1 MFVLDTLEGETE
13 RQGFIVLAV
22 VAHTGTILV
31 GIGHGR
37 KGWDDRLEDVGMGG
51 GIVGLVQMTV
61 EFELHAEA
69 VDLLT
74 LQTVNVG
81 PFVGALQQFFEETA
95 VRRHLHVGTNI
106 GTADEQGSA
115 TTGKQLEMLAEH
127 RGEGLILAER
137 PTVIRLYSVG

>member
-22 VAHTGTILV
+22 VTHTGTILV

-37 KGWDDRLEDVGMGG
+37 KSRDDRLEDVGMGG

-61 EFELHAEA
+61 ELELHAEA
-69 VDLLT
+69 VDLPT

-81 PFVGALQQFFEETA
+81 PFVGAT
-95 VRRHLHVGTNI
+95 
-106 GTADEQGSA
+106 
-115 TTGKQLEMLAEH
+115 
-127 RGEGLILAER
+127 
-137 PTVIRLYSVG
+137 